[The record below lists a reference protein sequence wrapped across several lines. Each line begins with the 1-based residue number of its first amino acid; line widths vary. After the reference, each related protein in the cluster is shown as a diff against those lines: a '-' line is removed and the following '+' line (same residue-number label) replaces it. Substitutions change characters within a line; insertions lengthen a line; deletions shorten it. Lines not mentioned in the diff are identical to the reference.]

1 MPEAP
6 PITSGRWR
14 RSGGRHASRHRRKG
28 ESGFREGV
36 LPHRTRR
43 RKRPAGTGGNSE
55 VRRIRGK
62 RQDGAAAA
70 TAACRNSQR
79 NKDRAASA
87 SPTRGNPSFGWRAGA
102 TGAERKAVRQIPKI
116 GNRPRRSHSVR
127 GGIVKRR
134 LVGEPRPVELA
145 GVEPA
150 SKQGAR
156 RLSTRLAAIRS
167 FFPFTAGGS
176 LARDPASSFRPP
188 AEASGGL
195 SLKR

>member
-1 MPEAP
+1 MRRGIAGRGKRIPRGRSSASHTKTETA
-6 PITSGRWR
+6 SG
-14 RSGGRHASRHRRKG
+14 HRRKFG
-28 ESGFREGV
+28 SPPDSGQTAGRRSSGHRC
-36 LPHRTRR
+36 LPKFATKQR
-43 RKRPAGTGGNSE
+43 S
-55 VRRIRGK
+55 RGK
-62 RQDGAAAA
+62 RL
-70 TAACRNSQR
+70 
-79 NKDRAASA
+79 
-87 SPTRGNPSFGWRAGA
+87 PTRGNPSFGWRAGA